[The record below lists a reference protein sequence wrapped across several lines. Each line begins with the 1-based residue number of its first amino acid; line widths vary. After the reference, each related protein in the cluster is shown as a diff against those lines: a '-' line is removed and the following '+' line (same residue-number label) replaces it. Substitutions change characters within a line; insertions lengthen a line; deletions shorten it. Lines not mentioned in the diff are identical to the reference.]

1 MSYIVDYKS
10 RKEWT
15 DSMIKLEVELQDLN
29 GDWPDKT
36 ITLPCNLRSELNDQA
51 EYIIMSCEPDIP
63 LPKCD
68 DIGLLNSII
77 EEINSVNP
85 DMTAEYLGIL
95 LIASGLDISDETFV
109 RRASSNSF
117 MFKDLSNVQQR
128 ANSQETA
135 AYYLVTELEIPF
147 EGADAETIWALSD
160 KKIADYVNWEEIWT
174 TYSVMGF
181 SVIEDSGLGDGD
193 LYLVYWKR

>member
-1 MSYIVDYKS
+1 
-10 RKEWT
+10 
-15 DSMIKLEVELQDLN
+15 MIRLEVELQDLN
-29 GDWPDKT
+29 SDWPDKT
-36 ITLPCNLRSELNDQA
+36 VTLPCNLKSELNDQA
-51 EYIIMSCEPDIP
+51 EYIIVSCEPDIP

-68 DIGLLNSII
+68 DISLLNSII
-77 EEINSVNP
+77 EEINSINP

-109 RRASSNSF
+109 QRASSNSF
-117 MFKDLSNVQQR
+117 MFKDLSNAQQR
-128 ANSQETA
+128 ASSQETA

-147 EGADAETIWALSD
+147 EGADEETIWALSD

-174 TYSVMGF
+174 IYAVMGF
-181 SVIEDSGLGDGD
+181 SIIEDSGLGDGE